1 MVFSNIALL
10 MLLPNANTN
19 NFKDGGILLRLS
31 YAEHDENASENEL
44 DLVSYTMNAN
54 TYVSSALVLSRHVF
68 SQVSLCCRPARCYG
82 SFTRN
87 AAMFVARRKLAR

>member
-10 MLLPNANTN
+10 MLLPNANIN

-68 SQVSLCCRPARCYG
+68 S
-82 SFTRN
+82 
-87 AAMFVARRKLAR
+87 